1 MKSHAIPAVGRLLQI
16 DVDMA
21 LKVTGE
27 LAMIDW

>member
-1 MKSHAIPAVGRLLQI
+1 VGRLLQI